1 MSPPPAVMSW
11 SSGKDCTLALHRAR
25 AAGELN
31 VVALLSTFN
40 ADASRVSIHGTREV
54 ARAQAAALGLPL
66 IEVDLPF
73 PCSNADYEARMGAA
87 TDDLRAQGVEDWI
100 FGDLFLQDIRDYRE
114 AQLRAHGLRAHFP
127 LWGADTRNL
136 AEEMLALGIEAHV
149 VTLDPRRVPREMC
162 GARFDRAFLDR
173 LPAGV
178 DPCGERGEFHTLV
191 AHGPGFAAPLPL
203 ERGEMVERDGF
214 VYADFALRQGQ
225 GVPAPA

>member
-1 MSPPPAVMSW
+1 MSW

-25 AAGELN
+25 EAGGLD
-31 VVALLSTFN
+31 VIALLSTFN
-40 ADASRVSIHGTREV
+40 AEAARVSIHGTRPAV

-66 IEVDLPF
+66 IEVELPY

-87 TDDLRAQGVEDWI
+87 TGDLRAEGVEDWI

-127 LWGADTRNL
+127 LWGADTREL
-136 AEEMLALGIEAHV
+136 ANEMLAIGIEAHV
-149 VTLDPRRVPREMC
+149 VTLDPRKVPRGMC

-191 AHGPGFAAPLPL
+191 AHGPGFAAPLAL
-203 ERGEMVERDGF
+203 ERGETVERDGF
-214 VYADFALRQGQ
+214 VYTDFALRQGQ
-225 GVPAPA
+225 GTPAPARRVPT